1 MKEQVLDYRN
11 NTLILSWISLQ
22 NWRKQ
27 ETNKKTKLKK
37 KMSTVEFLR
46 FFFSPI
52 YRREIGKNRRWKKFE
67 KRTKPWTSERE
78 CSVREERKREILT
91 RIEREVTRPP
101 RIASHGALSLQ
112 DTSRP
117 TRRSQT
123 SRLLT
128 SSSTSTPFQWHHPPA
143 SNHSH
148 TIFSFLCFLFLCSI
162 INESF
167 LSRIVVRPTFHSLQA
182 SKRIR
187 FLKIYVYSGA
197 VIVLD

>member
-1 MKEQVLDYRN
+1 MNFYD
-11 NTLILSWISLQ
+11 SS
-22 NWRKQ
+22 
-27 ETNKKTKLKK
+27 
-37 KMSTVEFLR
+37 
-46 FFFSPI
+46 SPRSI
-52 YRREIGKNRRWKKFE
+52 AERSVKIDDGKNLKNERNCEKKWE
-67 KRTKPWTSERE
+67 GVLCK
-78 CSVREERKREILT
+78 EERKREILT

-148 TIFSFLCFLFLCSI
+148 TIFSFLVVCFLFLCSI

>member
-1 MKEQVLDYRN
+1 MLCK
-11 NTLILSWISLQ
+11 
-22 NWRKQ
+22 
-27 ETNKKTKLKK
+27 
-37 KMSTVEFLR
+37 
-46 FFFSPI
+46 
-52 YRREIGKNRRWKKFE
+52 
-67 KRTKPWTSERE
+67 
-78 CSVREERKREILT
+78 EERKREILT

-148 TIFSFLCFLFLCSI
+148 TIFSFLVVCFLFLCSI

-187 FLKIYVYSGA
+187 FLKIYRGV
-197 VIVLD
+197 VMVLD

>member
-1 MKEQVLDYRN
+1 MNFYD
-11 NTLILSWISLQ
+11 SS
-22 NWRKQ
+22 
-27 ETNKKTKLKK
+27 
-37 KMSTVEFLR
+37 
-46 FFFSPI
+46 SPRSI
-52 YRREIGKNRRWKKFE
+52 AERSVKIDDGKNLKNERNCEKKWE
-67 KRTKPWTSERE
+67 GVLCK
-78 CSVREERKREILT
+78 EERKREILT

-148 TIFSFLCFLFLCSI
+148 TIFSFLVVCFLFLCSI

-187 FLKIYVYSGA
+187 FLKIYRGV
-197 VIVLD
+197 VMVLD